1 MSLYKIKTNTSNTT
15 TAPDVVNKQEDV
27 AIAQYYTANSNRVVI
42 GQYCF
47 DFGRILLIML
57 IMQLVTMLG
66 VILKK

>member
-1 MSLYKIKTNTSNTT
+1 MSLYKIKTNTSNTIA
-15 TAPDVVNKQEDV
+15 APDVVNEQEDV

-57 IMQLVTMLG
+57 IMWLVTTIWIVL
-66 VILKK
+66 

>member
-1 MSLYKIKTNTSNTT
+1 MSLYKIKTNTSNTI
-15 TAPDVVNKQEDV
+15 TAPDMVNKQEDV
-27 AIAQYYTANSNRVVI
+27 AIAQYYAANSNRVVI